1 MILAFDTST
10 RAFTVALRNDQ
21 GTANLEIVHEAARS
35 QSIVQSVDF
44 MLKTVGLSLEDL
56 EAVYA
61 GTGPGSFTGI
71 RIGLAFANALLQ
83 TKGVPLLGIPTLDLL
98 AYEGREW
105 YNSVVAF
112 IRSRKGEAY
121 AAFYRGGRRESD
133 YLALEREDLLRFIDE
148 RRPECLVCAKE
159 AVEELGIGDRGA
171 KLLFGFPRALNAVPL
186 AREGGL
192 IPERQYL
199 KPFYIRDYYAIP
211 HLHGQG

>member
-10 RAFTVALRNDQ
+10 RAFTVALRHDQ
-21 GTANLEIVHEAARS
+21 GTVNLEIVHEAARS

-44 MLKTVGLSLEDL
+44 MLRTAGLSLEDL

-83 TKGVPLLGIPTLDLL
+83 TKGVPLLGIPSLDLL
-98 AYEGREW
+98 AYESREW
-105 YNSVVAF
+105 YNSAVAF

-133 YLALEREDLLRFIDE
+133 YLALERGDLLRFIDE

-159 AVEELGIGDRGA
+159 AVEELGIGDGGP
-171 KLLFGFPRALNAVPL
+171 KLLFGFPRALHAVPL

-192 IPERQYL
+192 IPGRQYL
-199 KPFYIRDYYAIP
+199 KPLYIRDSYAIP

>member
-10 RAFTVALRNDQ
+10 MAFTVALRHDQ
-21 GTANLEIVHEAARS
+21 GTVNLEIVHEAARS

-44 MLKTVGLSLEDL
+44 MLRTVGLSLEDL

-83 TKGVPLLGIPTLDLL
+83 TKGVPLLGIPSLDLL

-105 YNSVVAF
+105 YNSTVAF

-121 AAFYRGGRRESD
+121 AAFYRGGSRESG
-133 YLALEREDLLRFIDE
+133 YLALERGDLLRFIDE

-199 KPFYIRDYYAIP
+199 KPLYIHDYYAIP

>member
-1 MILAFDTST
+1 MILSFDISTSAFS
-10 RAFTVALRNDQ
+10 VALRHEK
-21 GTANLEIVHEAARS
+21 GTANFEIVHEAARS
-35 QSIVQSVDF
+35 QSIVQTVDF
-44 MLKTVGLSLEDL
+44 MLRTAGLTIEDL

-98 AYEGREW
+98 AYEGRQW
-105 YNSVVAF
+105 YNSAIAF

-133 YLALEREDLLRFIDE
+133 YLALERGDLLRFIDE

-159 AVEELGIGDRGA
+159 AVEELGIGDGGP
-171 KLLFGFPRALNAVPL
+171 KLLFGFPRALHAVPL

-192 IPERQYL
+192 IPGRQYL
-199 KPFYIRDYYAIP
+199 KPLYIRDSYAVP
-211 HLHGQG
+211 DLHRQG